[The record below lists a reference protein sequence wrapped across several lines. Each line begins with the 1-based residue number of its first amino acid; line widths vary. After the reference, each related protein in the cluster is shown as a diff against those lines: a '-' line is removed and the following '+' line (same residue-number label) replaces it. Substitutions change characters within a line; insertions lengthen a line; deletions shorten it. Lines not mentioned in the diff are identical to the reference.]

1 MQVSFP
7 SPQKPAPPAPPP
19 DWSKEPGKVQFLTDK
34 TWDSFMADHSSVLV
48 MMFAPCK
55 WEPEL
60 FSIFLIPAFS
70 CHVSFVLSFPR
81 YPISFRS
88 LNSFFSLCH
97 YTIHN
102 STLSSIPVHSISSDS
117 SSPFFSGCGYCQS
130 MKPNYFKAAEIL
142 SEENVSGSSTLF
154 HCGKFP
160 LFSLA
165 FLFGKDHRYF
175 HVLLVVCNFPGYQ
188 LSLTP
193 SS

>member
-1 MQVSFP
+1 
-7 SPQKPAPPAPPP
+7 
-19 DWSKEPGKVQFLTDK
+19 
-34 TWDSFMADHSSVLV
+34 MADHSSVLV

-60 FSIFLIPAFS
+60 FSNFLIPVFS
-70 CHVSFVLSFPR
+70 CHVNFVLSFPPN
-81 YPISFRS
+81 PISFPS
-88 LNSFFSLCH
+88 LNSIFLFFIPP
-97 YTIHN
+97 IHN
-102 STLSSIPVHSISSDS
+102 STLSSIPFHSISSES

-142 SEENVSGSSTLF
+142 SEENVSGSLTLF
-154 HCGKFP
+154 HCGNFP

-175 HVLLVVCNFPGYQ
+175 RVLLVVCNFPGYQ